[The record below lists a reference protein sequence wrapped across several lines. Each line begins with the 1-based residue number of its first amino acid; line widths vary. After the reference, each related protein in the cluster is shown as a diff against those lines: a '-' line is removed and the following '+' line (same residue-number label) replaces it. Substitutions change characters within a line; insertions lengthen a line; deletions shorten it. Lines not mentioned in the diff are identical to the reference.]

1 MSLQIIV
8 DEKIPGVLVV
18 APVGSI
24 DAETNSKFQREVDAV
39 LQNEPKALIFDFE
52 GVDFINSSGLGVIFQ
67 TKEVL
72 KRTGADF
79 GLGKLQPQVKA
90 VFDIIKAL
98 PSQNVFESVEEM
110 DNYLAR
116 IQMQV
121 KEKEKETS

>member
-1 MSLQIIV
+1 MSLQITI

-24 DAETNSKFQREVDAV
+24 DAETNSKFQEAVDAV
-39 LQNEPKALIFDFE
+39 LQKEPKALIFDFE

-67 TKEVL
+67 TKELL
-72 KRTGADF
+72 KKSGAEF
-79 GLGKLQPQVKA
+79 GLGKLRPQIKA

-98 PSQNVFESVEEM
+98 PNQNVFESVEEM

-116 IQMQV
+116 IQKQV
-121 KEKEKETS
+121 KEKETS

>member
-1 MSLQIIV
+1 MSLQITV
-8 DEKIPGVLVV
+8 DEKIPGIMVV

-24 DAETNSKFQREVDAV
+24 DAQTNEIFKEEVDVV
-39 LQNEPKALIFDFE
+39 LQKEPKALIFDFA

-72 KRTGADF
+72 KRAGAEF

-98 PSQNVFESVEEM
+98 PSQSVFESVEEM

-121 KEKEKETS
+121 KEKE

>member
-1 MSLQIIV
+1 MSLQITI
-8 DEKIPGVLVV
+8 DEKIPGVLIV
-18 APVGSI
+18 APVGAI
-24 DAETNSKFQREVDAV
+24 DAETNSKFQEAVDAV
-39 LQNEPKALIFDFE
+39 LQKDPRALIFDFE

-72 KRTGADF
+72 KKSGAEF

-121 KEKEKETS
+121 KEKKTS

>member
-1 MSLQIIV
+1 M
-8 DEKIPGVLVV
+8 VV

-24 DAETNSKFQREVDAV
+24 DAQTNEIFKEKVDFV
-39 LQNEPKALIFDFE
+39 LQKEPKALLFDFE

-72 KRTGADF
+72 RKSGAEF
-79 GLGKLQPQVKA
+79 GLGKMQPQVKA

-98 PSQNVFESVEEM
+98 PSQSVFESVEEM

-116 IQMQV
+116 IQMQI
-121 KEKEKETS
+121 KEKE